1 LALTP
6 EFDLAVVGGGIVGL
20 ATAWSFQ
27 QRSPDARVVVLEA
40 GSELAC
46 QQTGNNSGVIHTGV
60 YYAPGSIKARLCVEG
75 AALMRD
81 FCRERSIQMHRCGKL
96 IVARD
101 PAELPRLDELERR
114 GHANGVPGLQR
125 LDAAELAER
134 EPDVHGVAALWSPEA
149 AVVDFRQV
157 ALALAAEI
165 RAAGGLIE
173 TEWPVTSV
181 TGAEVRS
188 NDGRA
193 IGAARMIACA
203 GHGASRLAHA
213 SGADVAV
220 RIAAF
225 RGTYLHLRP
234 ERANLVSAMI
244 YPVPDPALPFLGVHF
259 TPTIDGGLAL
269 GPTALLLPRLP
280 TMLWPGTLRMVWR
293 HRRAAVSE
301 IRMAASRRALL
312 AAARRYVPALGPA
325 DLLPESSHGVRAQAL
340 SRDGTLIDDFAFAQD
355 GPVLHVLNA
364 PSPAA
369 TSALAIGAMLAAR

>member
-1 LALTP
+1 M
-6 EFDLAVVGGGIVGL
+6 
-20 ATAWSFQ
+20 
-27 QRSPDARVVVLEA
+27 VVLEA
-40 GSELAC
+40 GAELAR

-60 YYAPGSIKARLCVEG
+60 YYAPGSTKARLCVEG

-96 IVARD
+96 IVACD

-114 GHANGVPGLQR
+114 GHANGVPGLER
-125 LDAAELAER
+125 LDAGELAER
-134 EPDVHGVAALWSPEA
+134 EPGVHGVAALWSPQA

-173 TEWPVTSV
+173 TEWPVASV

-188 NDGRA
+188 TDGRA
-193 IGAARMIACA
+193 IGAARVITCA
-203 GHGASRLAHA
+203 GHGAGRLAHA

-234 ERANLVSAMI
+234 ERASLISAMI

-259 TPTIDGGLAL
+259 TPTIGGGLAL
-269 GPTALLLPRLP
+269 GPTALLLPRRP
-280 TMLWPGTLRMVWR
+280 TMFWPGTLRMAWR

-325 DLLPESSHGVRAQAL
+325 DLLPDSSHGVRAQAL
-340 SRDGTLIDDFAFAQD
+340 SRDGTLLDDFAFAED